1 MADTDDRNDIEEMD
15 RLFRKADFAA
25 ENENLEKRLRKSIL
39 GRLAARAN
47 AARPA
52 SFFPCPSTELEE
64 ERELESEE
72 LLGLAAAGTGEDG
85 TAAQSTLR
93 KIFGQ

>member
-1 MADTDDRNDIEEMD
+1 VAGTDERNSIEEMD
-15 RLFRKADFAA
+15 RLFRTADFAA
-25 ENENLEKRLRKSIL
+25 EDENLEKRLRKSIL

-47 AARPA
+47 AARPT
-52 SFFPCPSTELEE
+52 SFFSCPPTELEE

-72 LLGLAAAGTGEDG
+72 LLDLAAAGTGEDG
-85 TAAQSTLR
+85 TAAQSAIR